1 MSVESESE
9 EMRSLRWRCRRGV
22 LELDLILLR
31 FLNTGYQELMEDEK
45 EVFRE
50 LLDLQDAVLLNWIQG
65 TQNPPDTMIKL
76 IKKIQ

>member
-1 MSVESESE
+1 
-9 EMRSLRWRCRRGV
+9 

-50 LLDLQDAVLLNWIQG
+50 LLDLQDAVLLSWIQG